1 MKPSLSGQ
9 AGDRLFTFAA
19 VALAV
24 TSAGFGGAMVLRLE
38 SMKNPPAI
46 MGLDFSK
53 LREIEGLPQQQGDPI
68 ITGSTGR
75 VRPKP
80 QAGQLRRS
88 GTAGPAGLEFR
99 LLSVIDGV
107 AFVEVSG
114 PSGKELWP
122 VDEGAMLPGAGKVL
136 GIRRDANRWQVSTS
150 SLTIGGEAQ

>member
-1 MKPSLSGQ
+1 MKPSLSSQ

-38 SMKNPPAI
+38 SMRNPPAV

-53 LREIEGLPQQQGDPI
+53 LRKIEGPSGHQADPI
-68 ITGSTGR
+68 TTGSIGR

-88 GTAGPAGLEFR
+88 GNTDPAGLEFR

-122 VDEGAMLPGAGKVL
+122 VDEGATLPGAGKVL
-136 GIRRDANRWQVSTS
+136 GIRRNANRWQVSTS
-150 SLTIGGEAQ
+150 SLTISGEAQ